1 MNWLLQRIRH
11 LHTLIFLMLVSI
23 SSIGLLIGLIINYNF
38 QQELLIS
45 QTMTMA
51 QQNVIRTTESLQAMI
66 STLDVSTEA
75 IVRQLTLGN
84 ITKADWHSLLNNTV
98 ALNRDILSIAI
109 VDAQDTIQEFAPIR
123 FHLKENVQ
131 LTKQNWYQA
140 DLQYDQSL
148 YSAPH
153 VQNLFDK
160 QYPWV
165 ISNTIPF
172 RYANERYLLVID
184 YKLDTLHRF
193 FQEGNIGAQGY
204 SFILNQQH
212 EIIYHP
218 QQQLIA
224 SDLKQEEL
232 SSLTNAN
239 QETVLLP
246 STQTI
251 LSSKKMAGT
260 GWYIV
265 GKTDLKEMIAS
276 ATHNLIMNSFKLFV
290 ALSIATAIIAF
301 FIARYIAKPI
311 RRLSEQ
317 MRQVESTEAIQG
329 ALLVPNKPAPYTEAM
344 QLQQSYQQLLTQVS
358 HLMGTIKREEA
369 ALRKSERNVLDA
381 QIRPHFLYNTL
392 ESILWMIESNNTS
405 QASSMVRSLGKLL
418 RITLSKGAE
427 FIPLE
432 KEFEHV
438 SSYLEIQRMRY
449 NEQFDYQLDLPANLS
464 HYYTIKL
471 ILQPIV
477 ENAILH
483 GVSTLVDPGFIHIQ
497 AQQQQHTL
505 QLMVK
510 DNGQGMTEKQV
521 QQLRHHLIQRQKQL
535 GIGVRNV
542 HERLQIYYGKDY
554 GIQIESEL
562 DEGTTVILTLP
573 LQTEQEVQS
582 HDHP

>member
-1 MNWLLQRIRH
+1 MKWISQRIRH
-11 LHTLIFLMLVSI
+11 LHTLIFLTLVFI
-23 SSIGLLIGLIINYNF
+23 SSVGLLIGLIINYNL

-51 QQNVIRTTESLQAMI
+51 EQNVNRTTESLQAMI
-66 STLDVSTEA
+66 STMDVSTEA

-84 ITKADWHSLLNNTV
+84 ITQSDWHSLLNNTV

-109 VDAQDTIQEFAPIR
+109 VDDKDRIQDFAPSR
-123 FHLKENVQ
+123 FHLKDNVQ

-153 VQNLFDK
+153 VQNLFTK

-172 RYANERYLLVID
+172 RYANQRYLLVID

-193 FQEGNIGAQGY
+193 FQEGNIGTQGY
-204 SFILNQQH
+204 TFILNQQGK
-212 EIIYHP
+212 IIYHP

-224 SDLKQEEL
+224 SNLKQEDL
-232 SSLTNAN
+232 SALSTAN
-239 QETVLLP
+239 QETIVLP
-246 STQTI
+246 SEQTI
-251 LSSKKMAGT
+251 LSAKKMAGT
-260 GWYIV
+260 NWHIV
-265 GKTDLKEMIAS
+265 GKTNLTEMIAA
-276 ATHNLIMNSFKLFV
+276 ATHNLIANSLKLFV
-290 ALSIATAIIAF
+290 ALSFATALIAF

-311 RRLSEQ
+311 RRLSRQ
-317 MRQVESTEAIQG
+317 MRQVETPQTLET
-329 ALLVPNKPAPYTEAM
+329 ALSDNDEPAPYTEAM
-344 QLQQSYQQLLTQVS
+344 QLQQSYQQLLTQVT
-358 HLMGTIKREEA
+358 HLMSAIKRDEA

-392 ESILWMIESNNTS
+392 ESILWMVESGNTS
-405 QASSMVRSLGKLL
+405 QASNMVRALGKLL

-427 FIPLE
+427 FIPLA

-449 NEQFDYQLDLPANLS
+449 NEQFSYELDLPSNLA

-471 ILQPIV
+471 LLQPIV

-483 GVSTLVDPGFIHIQ
+483 GVATLVDPGFIRIK
-497 AQQQQHTL
+497 AQQVDGEL
-505 QLMVK
+505 QLSVQ
-510 DNGQGMTEKQV
+510 DNGQGMSKAQV
-521 QQLRHHLIQRQKQL
+521 AQLVEHLENRNDKF

-542 HERLQIYYGKDY
+542 HERLQIYYGKNY
-554 GIQIESEL
+554 GITIDSEL
-562 DEGTTVILTLP
+562 DEGTTITLHLP
-573 LQTEQEVQS
+573 LQTEQELIA
-582 HDHP
+582 HEEH